1 MMSGFIRPGWSPVA
15 VVPPAECCRS
25 MRPTLRPLNVS
36 PIMGCRALPAPL
48 FSPHTPSTPSRVM
61 MKSRRRRASRSKVSL
76 PAPKDPIQEWFITRT
91 ELPGWAVGAD
101 VPPPTFRLVLIQ
113 LLTLYAHP
121 LEMPVAITEQ
131 VPAKLGKT
139 VPAIVQAAGKVT
151 PTSKSTFSAVE
162 AGKALGKKRVL
173 VAGCEAHV
181 CVRQTVYD
189 LRQKEVQPVLVA
201 DATGS
206 RQEADRQL
214 AL

>member
-1 MMSGFIRPGWSPVA
+1 MSWRLRSQETGLLIVDVQERLLAA
-15 VVPPAECCRS
+15 VKEPANWLE
-25 MRPTLRPLNVS
+25 
-36 PIMGCRALPAPL
+36 
-48 FSPHTPSTPSRVM
+48 RVEILAQAA
-61 MKSRRRRASRSKVSL
+61 KL
-76 PAPKDPIQEWFITRT
+76 
-91 ELPGWAVGAD
+91 
-101 VPPPTFRLVLIQ
+101 
-113 LLTLYAHP
+113 

-139 VPAIVQAAGKVT
+139 VPAILQAAGKVT

-214 AL
+214 ALQEMRQDGIVIASTEAVLFELLGSAEHPKFKEVQALLK